1 MALSKERKV
10 LLGLLGS
17 AGLILVVDQVLL
29 GPPQN
34 AQAESVALPPPAVT
48 TSSPAPQAAQPKPT
62 QGDAKG
68 AQAIGDW
75 NDRLQATLKDG
86 TESVPNPFQPG
97 SSSTALPGTLSPQAF
112 QREHKLS
119 AVLTSGEVSVAM
131 VNGRAIRIGEEVSG
145 YRLLRVDARS
155 AEFAAGDQV
164 VKLLLPT
171 QSSGGS

>member
-34 AQAESVALPPPAVT
+34 AQAESAAALPQTVATQHPVAEGP
-48 TSSPAPQAAQPKPT
+48 QPKPKHDYAK
-62 QGDAKG
+62 DA
-68 AQAIGDW
+68 QDIGDW
-75 NDRLQATLKDG
+75 NERLKASLKDEAEG
-86 TESVPNPFQPG
+86 VPDPFQSVVP
-97 SSSTALPGTLSPQAF
+97 TAGLPTTLSAQDF

-131 VNGRAIRIGEEVSG
+131 VNGRAIRIGQEISG

-155 AEFAAGDQV
+155 AEFVAGDQI

>member
-1 MALSKERKV
+1 MALSKERKI

-34 AQAESVALPPPAVT
+34 AQAESMALPPPAVAAA
-48 TSSPAPQAAQPKPT
+48 SPAPQATQPKPT
-62 QGDAKG
+62 QGGAKD

-75 NDRLQATLKDG
+75 NEKLKATLKDEAEG
-86 TESVPNPFQPG
+86 VPNPFQPG
-97 SSSTALPGTLSPQAF
+97 ASSTALPGTLSPQAF

-155 AEFAAGDQV
+155 AEFVAGDQI